1 MESSAKSDADVR
13 IKIFNFEK
21 QKRRERP
28 ICRKAPENLIRR
40 AGGLKRCTDLKYEK
54 LSPLFQ
60 LWVSY
65 FKSLLSHCNG
75 QMDERLLRMD
85 FHGAVLRVS
94 DSPNKTQIGLYG
106 IVLHESKST
115 FQMITKRDHVIV
127 IPKEDVTFQFV
138 IANKVFTLFGNALK
152 QRSHLRG
159 KKAKTPKTIPYLL
172 D

>member
-1 MESSAKSDADVR
+1 MENSLGTYGDAR

-21 QKRRERP
+21 HKRKERP
-28 ICRKAPENLIRR
+28 IRRKAPENLIRR

-54 LSPLFQ
+54 LVPLYQ

-65 FKSLLSHCNG
+65 FKSLLAHCNE
-75 QMDERLLRMD
+75 QFDERLLRMD
-85 FHGAVLRVS
+85 FHGAILRVS

-106 IVLHESKST
+106 IVLHESRST
-115 FQMITKRDHVIV
+115 FQMITKRDRVIV
-127 IPKEDVTFQFV
+127 IPKEDTTFQFV
-138 IANKVFTLFGNALK
+138 VANKVFTLFGSALK

-159 KKAKTPKTIPYLL
+159 KKAKMPKTIPYLL